1 MNGILA
7 FLVTLLCAAIGFGL
21 FWFIV
26 TPQQHGMWAV
36 PDAHALRLLVGFAA
50 TLFGVLLGSA
60 YRQLARLRESGVQ
73 RLASVR
79 SFGVDL
85 VRSVDLWMGL
95 VASPLVYGLLVQ
107 SAEMMATSGLVIVAL
122 ENGFCCLLVV
132 ENFLKKPP
140 HNISGGVAGANQ

>member
-1 MNGILA
+1 MNAVVA
-7 FLVTLLCAAIGFGL
+7 FLIAVLCAAIGFGL
-21 FWFIV
+21 FWFVV
-26 TPQQHGMWAV
+26 TPQQHGMWAA
-36 PDAHALRLLVGFAA
+36 PDAHALRLLAGFAA
-50 TLFGVLLGSA
+50 TLFGVVLGSM

-73 RLASVR
+73 SLTSVR
-79 SFGVDL
+79 SFTVDL

-132 ENFLKKPP
+132 ENFVKKPP
-140 HNISGGVAGANQ
+140 HNIGAGVAGTNQ